1 MQDDIIFKIGDA
13 IKTRR
18 KEKGIT
24 VQELADQSNVSKGL
38 ISQIE
43 NGRTMPSLLVLIEII
58 KSLDTDL
65 NVFFKDIQL
74 KNELDRVIIKRQ
86 SDYEKFEKEDAI
98 GFNYQRIFTKS
109 FNKNTIDIVVLELL
123 PNAIRPM
130 VVTEAYEY
138 KYILKGKVD
147 YQFEEKIYF
156 LQEGDSMLFDGHIP
170 HTPINNY
177 EESCLMLI
185 IYFFEN

>member
-24 VQELADQSNVSKGL
+24 VQELADKSNVSKGL

-58 KSLDTDL
+58 NSLDTDL
-65 NVFFKDIQL
+65 NLFFKDIQL
-74 KNELDRVIIKRQ
+74 KNELDKVIIKKK
-86 SDYEKFEKEDAI
+86 SSYEKFEKEDAI

-109 FNKNTIDIVVLELL
+109 FNKNTIDIVILELH
-123 PNAIRPM
+123 PNAKRPM
-130 VVTEAYEY
+130 VITDAYEY
-138 KYILKGKVD
+138 KYIIKGQVD
-147 YQFEEKIYF
+147 YQFEDRSYF
-156 LQEGDSMLFDGHIP
+156 LEEGDSMLFDGHLP

-177 EESCLMLI
+177 KESCLMLI